1 MQMKPI
7 SFFSGLIIV
16 LFVAG
21 CTGPKVIAPSVSNK
35 TIAEK
40 SAAEGNYAQAVVAW
54 KKYFGETSI
63 EKTAGSEFAAAAQ
76 TAFKSGDSDLAVNW
90 FDQARYKNHADA
102 QMYLTLAEIYRQQKN
117 ISKELT
123 ALEYIATNY
132 PNESGTISERMF
144 QVYHEIKEPEKALSS
159 WNNMGDSQKKELVNL
174 AGYFDIKK
182 ELKDTAACDTISLA
196 LLEKDP
202 QLTEALEWNAF
213 KYYWMGENRYQRE
226 MAKYNKN
233 KTNRQYVLLL
243 NELNLSTADF
253 KKSLTFLEKLWKIN
267 PGEKYAGYFA
277 NIYARFSDEAKSNSY
292 KKYLKN

>member
-1 MQMKPI
+1 MRLI
-7 SFFSGLIIV
+7 SLFPGLFIILV
-16 LFVAG
+16 FVA
-21 CTGPKVIAPSVSNK
+21 CTGPKVSAPVVTNK
-35 TIAEK
+35 TVAEK
-40 SAAEGNYAQAVVAW
+40 SAAEGNYAQAVEAW

-76 TAFKSGDSDLAVNW
+76 AAFKSGDPDLTVNW

-102 QMYLTLAEIYRQQKN
+102 QMYLTLAEIYRQQNN

-123 ALEYIATNY
+123 ALEYVATNF
-132 PNESGTISERMF
+132 PSESSTISERMF
-144 QVYHEIKEPEKALSS
+144 QVYHEIKEPEKALAS
-159 WNNMGDSQKKELVNL
+159 WSNMDNSQKNELVNL

-182 ELKDTAACDTISLA
+182 ELKDTVACDSISLT

-213 KYYWMGENRYQRE
+213 KYYWMGEKRYQRE

-253 KKSLTFLEKLWKIN
+253 KKSLSFLEKLWKIN

-277 NIYARFSDEAKSNSY
+277 NIYARFGDEAKSNSY